1 VHPPWQVAEIKL
13 QFDFQ
18 GHATTLVNAWA
29 LQQYFPRK
37 QYAICTAS
45 ANMGFIP
52 TEDILAPVIWSKND
66 TEAKVLLPY
75 QIYSKDL

>member
-1 VHPPWQVAEIKL
+1 
-13 QFDFQ
+13 
-18 GHATTLVNAWA
+18 
-29 LQQYFPRK
+29 
-37 QYAICTAS
+37 
-45 ANMGFIP
+45 MGFIP